1 MFVETKEASAGTK
14 IKKLHKLHCKELL
27 KHNKKSKLPALK
39 LFAKQVIE
47 SDMGGEGVAAE
58 WLKNKS
64 GGCDKTRTK
73 AYPPPGGGFCG
84 KPKKKGYSKPKAK
97 RFMPRRSHK
106 KSNWY
111 SKGSE

>member
-1 MFVETKEASAGTK
+1 MFTETKKASAGTR

-47 SDMGGEGVAAE
+47 SDMGGEVTAAE

-64 GGCDKTRTK
+64 GANDKPKTRK
-73 AYPPPGGGFCG
+73 VPPAGGGFCG
-84 KPKKKGYSKPKAK
+84 KPKHKGNSKPKAK
-97 RFMPRRSHK
+97 RYMPRRSHK

-111 SKGSE
+111 SQTA